1 MSKATEFLNNNQS
14 ATPSKW
20 REAAEWRRKNEKWLK
35 YARVITMKT
44 MQAMDKQSVTQSL
57 LAERMGCSQQYVS
70 NLLKGS
76 SNMTLET
83 IARIETALNIDLIGS
98 TLSGLVD
105 GYNSAESSSRTCYLN
120 DVEQPALAH
129 LDEHTGNQ

>member
-1 MSKATEFLNNNQS
+1 MSKATEFLNNHQS

-20 REAAEWRRKNEKWLK
+20 RESAEWRRENEKWLK
-35 YARVITMKT
+35 YARFITMKT
-44 MQAMDKQSVTQSL
+44 MQAMDRQGVTQSV

-83 IARIETALNIDLIGS
+83 IARIETALNIDLIGAA
-98 TLSGLVD
+98 LSSPVA
-105 GYNSAESSSRTCYLN
+105 GYATRAGQARCLN
-120 DVEQPALAH
+120 DGE
-129 LDEHTGNQ
+129 DITYGTK